1 MRKAANENDFGPTS
15 EKRSRPFQ
23 VSPQVSVLLQSFG
36 KVKKV
41 ESGRVLFRKGDAP
54 MGTFLV
60 LSGRVALS
68 AGDDPVRITRI
79 AEQGSLLG
87 LPATIRQRP
96 YSLTAEAVTD
106 CEVCG
111 ISSERLRKALLEYP
125 AIGLAIVEIL
135 AEEVSVLRTLAV
147 YKV

>member
-1 MRKAANENDFGPTS
+1 
-15 EKRSRPFQ
+15 
-23 VSPQVSVLLQSFG
+23 
-36 KVKKV
+36 
-41 ESGRVLFRKGDAP
+41 
-54 MGTFLV
+54 
-60 LSGRVALS
+60 
-68 AGDDPVRITRI
+68 
-79 AEQGSLLG
+79 LLG